1 MIVEKLAR
9 ELQIKPAQVNAVI
22 QLLDEGASVPF
33 IARYRKEQTQGLD
46 DTQLRQFEQQLVY
59 LRQLEQR
66 RQTIIDAVEQQG
78 KLSTSLRQQL
88 LAVTTK
94 NELEELYLPYKNQ
107 RRTRAQLA
115 REAGLEGLLDVLLR
129 VSAQNTAQTPQHLA
143 QQYISQHLDPKS
155 GFSDPEKALEGAAA
169 ILHSRL
175 SEHPTL
181 TAALRNLLWRDAV
194 LEVRVIKSK
203 ADNGAKFR
211 DYFDYHEQIRRIPS
225 HRALAILRGSN
236 EGILRLKLVLAAT
249 DDRPERQ
256 IQQALELPTRGP
268 YAAWVQIQKTLGW
281 QKKLQPQLQKS
292 LINQLREQAETE
304 AIRVFG
310 INLKQL
316 LLAAPAGQKA
326 TLALDPGFRNGVKV
340 AVVDATGKYADQAVI
355 YPHPPQQ
362 RWNEA
367 LSTLKQLC
375 LKHSVALISIG
386 NGTASRETEQ
396 LATELRTDPDLTSL
410 VQVMVS
416 EAGAS
421 IYSASELAA
430 QEFPNLD
437 VSIRGA
443 VSIARRLQD
452 PLSELVKIDPKAIG
466 VGQYQHDVNQLHL
479 AEHLKTIVED
489 CVNAVGVDLNTA
501 SAILLQYVSGI
512 TPVLAANIVTY
523 RDQQGPFS
531 SRSALKKVARLG
543 PKAFE
548 QAAGFLRI
556 ANAPNPLDS
565 SAVHP
570 EAYPLVEAISARQKR
585 SIVSLIGDT
594 LALRNLNPGDY
605 ADAQFGI
612 PTIKDILN
620 ELEKPGRDPRPEF
633 ISVCFA
639 EGVNKLSDL
648 QTDMKLQGVVT
659 NVTNFGAFVDI
670 GVHQDGLVHI
680 SQLANRFIQDPHE
693 VVKPGDLVRVRVLE
707 IDPGRKRIALTI
719 KDY

>member
-1 MIVEKLAR
+1 M
-9 ELQIKPAQVNAVI
+9 
-22 QLLDEGASVPF
+22 
-33 IARYRKEQTQGLD
+33 
-46 DTQLRQFEQQLVY
+46 
-59 LRQLEQR
+59 
-66 RQTIIDAVEQQG
+66 
-78 KLSTSLRQQL
+78 
-88 LAVTTK
+88 
-94 NELEELYLPYKNQ
+94 
-107 RRTRAQLA
+107 
-115 REAGLEGLLDVLLR
+115 
-129 VSAQNTAQTPQHLA
+129 
-143 QQYISQHLDPKS
+143 
-155 GFSDPEKALEGAAA
+155 
-169 ILHSRL
+169 
-175 SEHPTL
+175 
-181 TAALRNLLWRDAV
+181 
-194 LEVRVIKSK
+194 
-203 ADNGAKFR
+203 
-211 DYFDYHEQIRRIPS
+211 
-225 HRALAILRGSN
+225 
-236 EGILRLKLVLAAT
+236 
-249 DDRPERQ
+249 
-256 IQQALELPTRGP
+256 
-268 YAAWVQIQKTLGW
+268 
-281 QKKLQPQLQKS
+281 
-292 LINQLREQAETE
+292 
-304 AIRVFG
+304 
-310 INLKQL
+310 
-316 LLAAPAGQKA
+316 
-326 TLALDPGFRNGVKV
+326 
-340 AVVDATGKYADQAVI
+340 
-355 YPHPPQQ
+355 
-362 RWNEA
+362 
-367 LSTLKQLC
+367 
-375 LKHSVALISIG
+375 
-386 NGTASRETEQ
+386 
-396 LATELRTDPDLTSL
+396 
-410 VQVMVS
+410 
-416 EAGAS
+416 
-421 IYSASELAA
+421 
-430 QEFPNLD
+430 
-437 VSIRGA
+437 
-443 VSIARRLQD
+443 
-452 PLSELVKIDPKAIG
+452 
-466 VGQYQHDVNQLHL
+466 NQLHL